1 MTESTD
7 TVTRGQPAPAETPRN
22 DQAAGT
28 LGSEMRPASQTGPRG
43 TAVARAS
50 FPMHAH
56 AHLQSDRGNTHIADG
71 VVSKIAGLAAREIPG
86 VQSMGKGLSR
96 TLGAFRQKVTRA
108 SDEDLATQGI
118 SVEVGERQAAIDIDI
133 VTYYGQSI
141 AEVSQAVREN
151 VIERVEGMTGL
162 EVTEVNISVDD
173 LFVDADGDAGQA
185 APRVQ

>member
-1 MTESTD
+1 MTQSTD
-7 TVTRGQPAPAETPRN
+7 TVTREQQALAETPRSN
-22 DQAAGT
+22 ETAGT
-28 LGSEMRPASQTGPRG
+28 LGSETIPAAQTGLRG
-43 TAVARAS
+43 TALARAS
-50 FPMHAH
+50 SPMHAH
-56 AHLQSDRGNTHIADG
+56 AQLQSDRGNTRIADG

-86 VQSMGKGLSR
+86 VQSMGRGLSR

-141 AEVSQAVREN
+141 VEVSQAVREN

-173 LFVDADGDAGQA
+173 LFVDVDGDAGQA